1 MTGMKPFLPIW
12 RAGSFPD
19 PVPPSLLILLL
30 LASSV
35 VLAQRG
41 QQTPVIDSILGVG
54 IGTSL
59 DQAHEKLDHLS
70 NRERRDERETADEEG
85 EGSRKEAWA
94 MRATDYTTIALKVDR
109 EGRVVW
115 ITGWLRPGKEIP
127 FAKLGSLSSATAV
140 TDSHAVWN
148 VAGPKGG
155 YRLIVKGH
163 NRKARVISLLSLATA
178 PVQ

>member
-1 MTGMKPFLPIW
+1 MKPFFLIW

-41 QQTPVIDSILGVG
+41 QQTLVIDSILGVG

-59 DQAHEKLDHLS
+59 DQAHEKLDRLS
-70 NRERRDERETADEEG
+70 NRERRDERETADEER
-85 EGSRKEAWA
+85 EGGRKEAWA
-94 MRATDYTTIALKVDR
+94 MRATDYTTIALKAGPD
-109 EGRVVW
+109 GRVVW
-115 ITGWLRPGKEIP
+115 ITGFVRPGKEIP
-127 FAKLGSLSSATAV
+127 FAKLGNLSSAIVITNAR
-140 TDSHAVWN
+140 AIWN
-148 VAGPKGG
+148 VTTPNGG
-155 YRLIVKGH
+155 YRVIAKGQKG
-163 NRKARVISLLSLATA
+163 KAHVISLISLTTS